1 MPDVLILG
9 YGNTL
14 RGDDALGIH
23 VAHALHDFYCTDGG
37 VRVLAT
43 SQLTFDLAEDIS
55 QAAMI
60 LFIDA
65 TVSGLPGDIHSEG
78 ILPADEKV
86 RFTHHWTP
94 RTLLMLCKQLY
105 GTVPSAISLTMAIA
119 SSEVKVGLSQEIE
132 HRIPE
137 LLERAKAIVAE
148 WRFAPAE
155 NKRRT
160 SAPAETESPNI
171 AHRVN
176 APSAR

>member
-1 MPDVLILG
+1 MLDVLILG

-23 VAHALHDFYCTDGG
+23 AAHALHDFYCTDGG

-55 QAAMI
+55 QAQLI

-65 TVSGLPGDIHSEG
+65 AVAGLPGDIHSEE

-94 RTLLMLCKQLY
+94 RTLLMLTKQLY
-105 GTVPSAISLTMAIA
+105 GTTPAAVSLTMAVGT
-119 SSEVKVGLSQEIE
+119 SEVGVGLSKEVQSNL
-132 HRIPE
+132 PE
-137 LLERAKAIVAE
+137 LLERAKAIVSSWRLVAAE
-148 WRFAPAE
+148 KKLRGSTIPEA
-155 NKRRT
+155 NLVQR
-160 SAPAETESPNI
+160 
-171 AHRVN
+171 
-176 APSAR
+176 

>member
-23 VAHALHDFYCTDGG
+23 AAHALHDFYCTDGG

-55 QAAMI
+55 QSKMI

-65 TVSGLPGDIHSEG
+65 AAAGLPGVLHSEEV
-78 ILPADEKV
+78 LPATEKV

-94 RTLLMLCKQLY
+94 STLLMLCKQLY
-105 GTVPSAISLTMAIA
+105 GKAPAAVSLTMAIA
-119 SSEVKVGLSQEIE
+119 SSEVGVGLSQQIE
-132 HRIPE
+132 HRMPE
-137 LLERAKAIVAE
+137 LLERAKSIVAE
-148 WRFAPAE
+148 WRLEHGDDKLRATRNHEIQF
-155 NKRRT
+155 
-160 SAPAETESPNI
+160 
-171 AHRVN
+171 V
-176 APSAR
+176 PS

>member
-1 MPDVLILG
+1 MSHVLILG

-55 QAAMI
+55 QADMI

-65 TVSGLPGDIHSEG
+65 AVSGLPGDIHAEQ

-105 GTVPSAISLTMAIA
+105 GRVPSAISLTMAIT
-119 SSEVKVGLSQEIE
+119 SSEVRVGLSQEIE
-132 HRIPE
+132 HRMPE
-137 LLERAKAIVAE
+137 LLERAKATVSE
-148 WRFAPAE
+148 WRIAHVE
-155 NKRRT
+155 NRLLAST
-160 SAPAETESPNI
+160 TAETEV
-171 AHRVN
+171 AQH
-176 APSAR
+176 